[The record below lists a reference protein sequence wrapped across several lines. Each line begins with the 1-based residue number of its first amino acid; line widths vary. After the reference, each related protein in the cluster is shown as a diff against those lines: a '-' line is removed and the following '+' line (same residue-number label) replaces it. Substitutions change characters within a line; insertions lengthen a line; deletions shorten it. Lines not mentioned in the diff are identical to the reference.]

1 MDYLELI
8 TNKQSELSPM
18 FDRMD
23 GDAAMFHSKPYQM
36 LGVDGKKIDKAYHV
50 TLLDAA
56 QFLDKAVSRITS
68 VSRQVLVE
76 SCKLPGEKTSAIE
89 NFLNDLQFE
98 IDARLGAKGEAD
110 AFTQHAELVCARGP
124 IVEQNLLRVE
134 NGRLIP
140 DSRPID
146 SRWFTYELTEG
157 KMMWGCVETLRTA
170 ADVESEFGYR
180 ITGTTGAVLDFWDEN
195 SEAIFV
201 DGHQVD
207 ERPNGYGYPPF
218 VIAFPST
225 SSALKDPDY
234 YLRLGDSIMHSL
246 RTGDGHYLFDEKNF
260 IASNL
265 KTLSSKSIAPDL
277 QFPSP
282 ADGDYQALPAEYPA
296 GTGVMLQTKE
306 PAELIPRPDVANST
320 LRYAEMI
327 QEQIDRGSFSAMDY
341 GTISL
346 PLSAVAIA
354 RLTSGREELMLPR
367 LNALAALC
375 QSSGKMKIR
384 QFQRFGEKLELGE
397 EGHRRTHSPVDLNG
411 EYVIKYR
418 YYTSSQEQ
426 MAGAAAICNALGDHV
441 SEEYKQD
448 QVLILRDP
456 AGERAQIAI
465 EQAAKA
471 DPIIALENQMREFI
485 KAQEASDDKETKDW
499 NDLLA
504 RTILERIISIM
515 KQRKTSESQPMAVNL
530 EQNTVA
536 KPAAIQAVPVFG
548 GGRQVKTQ

>member
-1 MDYLELI
+1 
-8 TNKQSELSPM
+8 
-18 FDRMD
+18 
-23 GDAAMFHSKPYQM
+23 
-36 LGVDGKKIDKAYHV
+36 
-50 TLLDAA
+50 
-56 QFLDKAVSRITS
+56 
-68 VSRQVLVE
+68 
-76 SCKLPGEKTSAIE
+76 
-89 NFLNDLQFE
+89 
-98 IDARLGAKGEAD
+98 
-110 AFTQHAELVCARGP
+110 
-124 IVEQNLLRVE
+124 
-134 NGRLIP
+134 
-140 DSRPID
+140 
-146 SRWFTYELTEG
+146 
-157 KMMWGCVETLRTA
+157 
-170 ADVESEFGYR
+170 
-180 ITGTTGAVLDFWDEN
+180 
-195 SEAIFV
+195 
-201 DGHQVD
+201 
-207 ERPNGYGYPPF
+207 
-218 VIAFPST
+218 
-225 SSALKDPDY
+225 
-234 YLRLGDSIMHSL
+234 
-246 RTGDGHYLFDEKNF
+246 
-260 IASNL
+260 
-265 KTLSSKSIAPDL
+265 
-277 QFPSP
+277 
-282 ADGDYQALPAEYPA
+282 
-296 GTGVMLQTKE
+296 
-306 PAELIPRPDVANST
+306 

-471 DPIIALENQMREFI
+471 DPIIALENQMRGFI